1 MDYQKYRN
9 KLKEIMDM
17 SPDGTVPDS
26 VVEEFHY
33 YMRDNWGS
41 ESIKLYRYSPAD
53 YYNIR
58 NFETGKL
65 RLTNNGV
72 LNDIYE
78 GIPTDD
84 VEITPIMVNS
94 LSDLAH
100 LKCFSEEHDNTL
112 MWSHYADEHRGFCV
126 EYDLS
131 LLDHNNP
138 ILDHIFPVVYSSKRR
153 IKTNISAI
161 AKELHQLKQDIE
173 ENNIHDDDGYL
184 SNTTPLFLSKGTAWA
199 YEKEWRIVYTK
210 AQIYEINEKELYHSI
225 ISFDCASRIYL
236 GYRLNSVVKENLLEI
251 VDRINSRRINSH
263 LPQIRIY
270 QAYLQQ
276 DSYDLNFRLISE

>member
-1 MDYQKYRN
+1 
-9 KLKEIMDM
+9 M
-17 SPDGTVPDS
+17 SPEGTIDDS
-26 VVEEFHY
+26 AVEEFHY
-33 YMRDNWGS
+33 FMRDNWGN

-72 LNDIYE
+72 LNDVYE
-78 GIPTDD
+78 GIPMDD
-84 VEITPIMVNS
+84 AEVTPMMVNS
-94 LSDLAH
+94 LSDLAY
-100 LKCFSEEHDNTL
+100 LKCFSEDHDNTL

-131 LLDHNNP
+131 LLDQNNP
-138 ILDHIFPVVYSSKRR
+138 VLDHIFPVVYSTKRR

-161 AKELHQLKQDIE
+161 AKELRQLNRDIE
-173 ENNIHDDDGYL
+173 ENNTHDDDGYL
-184 SNTTPLFLSKGTAWA
+184 SNTTPLFFSKGMAWA

-210 AQIYEINEKELYHSI
+210 AQIYEIDEKELYQSI

-236 GYRLNSVVKENLLEI
+236 GYRLNSVVKENIFEI
-251 VDRINSRRINSH
+251 VDRINSRRKSSH
-263 LPQIRIY
+263 LPRIRVY
-270 QAYLQQ
+270 QAYLQK
-276 DSYDLNFRLISE
+276 DSYDLNFRLILE